1 MVALDAEV
9 RKPERGERKRPFFE
23 VFVVIVAALALVV
36 GLYAFGN
43 ALADDDDGVAATESA
58 APPAGADAG
67 ATSAQAAAAAAD
79 TSAHAHDEAGAAV
92 DDRGFVALENGEQ
105 HAHSFTQAIS
115 PADRVE
121 LARQLTLAR
130 QVALQ
135 YPTVKDAEAA
145 GLHRAGPF
153 SPGLGAHYINYAG
166 GLGNKDGA
174 MTDDAIRK
182 PLAWIYDGT
191 KPDSRVAGLFYMTAN
206 ADPVGFAG
214 SNDTWHVH
222 RDICIKPAANGTV
235 DAPLGAD
242 HDATKAQCD
251 AVGGDLLKQTQY
263 LLHVWVV
270 PGYESPEGVF
280 SHLSSAVTCDDGSY
294 TTIADVTK
302 VGDSTTMCAD
312 GTE

>member
-9 RKPERGERKRPFFE
+9 REPESGERKRPFFE
-23 VFVVIVAALALVV
+23 VFVVIVAAVALVV

-43 ALADDDDGVAATESA
+43 ALADDDQDVAATGTA
-58 APPAGADAG
+58 APTAAASAGPTG
-67 ATSAQAAAAAAD
+67 AQAAAAAAD
-79 TSAHAHDEAGAAV
+79 TSAHAHDGTSAAV
-92 DDRGFVALENGEQ
+92 DDRGLVALANGEQ
-105 HAHSFTQAIS
+105 HAHTFTQAIS
-115 PADRVE
+115 PADRAE

-166 GLGNKDGA
+166 ALGNTDGK
-174 MTDDAIRK
+174 MTDAAIRK

-191 KPDSRVAGLFYMTAN
+191 KPDSHIAGLFYMTSN
-206 ADPVGFAG
+206 ADPAGFAG
-214 SNDTWHVH
+214 PNDTWHVH
-222 RDICIKPAANGTV
+222 HDICIKPSANGTV

-251 AVGGDLLKQTQY
+251 AVGGNLLKQTQY

-280 SHLSSAVTCDDGSY
+280 SHLSSAITCDDGSY
-294 TTIADVTK
+294 KIIDVTK
-302 VGDSTTMCAD
+302 TGGSTTTCAD

>member
-1 MVALDAEV
+1 VVALDAEG
-9 RKPERGERKRPFFE
+9 REPESGARKRPFFE

-43 ALADDDDGVAATESA
+43 ALGDDDTNGVAATASA
-58 APPAGADAG
+58 PANAAASG
-67 ATSAQAAAAAAD
+67 AQAAAADA
-79 TSAHAHDEAGAAV
+79 SVHSHDEAGAAV
-92 DDRGFVALENGEQ
+92 DDRGFAALANGEQ
-105 HAHSFTQAIS
+105 HAHSFTQPIS

-153 SPGLGAHYINYAG
+153 SPGLGAHYINYGNA
-166 GLGNKDGA
+166 LGNTDGK

-191 KPDSRVAGLFYMTAN
+191 KPDSHIAGLFYMTSN
-206 ADPVGFAG
+206 ADPPGFAG

-222 RDICIKPAANGTV
+222 HDICIKPAANGTV

-251 AVGGDLLKQTQY
+251 AVGGNLLKQTQY

-294 TTIADVTK
+294 QTIDVTK
-302 VGDSTTMCAD
+302 TGGSTTICAD